1 MPNTTSLEE
10 AFSLTVVF
18 KGRELEI
25 PGTLRISAYTHEFI
39 LTVSG
44 IQLLIEK
51 DDEQNLRAF
60 LPAEELKKG
69 STIDISLVALIVS
82 ELSKAL
88 E

>member
-1 MPNTTSLEE
+1 MEE
-10 AFSLTVVF
+10 TFILTVVF

-25 PGTLRISAYTHEFI
+25 PGTLRVSVYTHQFI

-44 IQLLIEK
+44 IQLVIEK

-69 STIDISLVALIVS
+69 STIDSGLVALIVS